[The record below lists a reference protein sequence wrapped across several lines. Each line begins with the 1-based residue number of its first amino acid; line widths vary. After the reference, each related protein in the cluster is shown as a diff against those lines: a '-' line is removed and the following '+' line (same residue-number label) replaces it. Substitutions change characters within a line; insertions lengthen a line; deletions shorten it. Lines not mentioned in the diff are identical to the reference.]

1 MFISAIFGLIALVGV
16 LLLVGGIF
24 LAFAAVGQKRS
35 ARGGVI
41 LAVIGLLVTVVFG
54 TISQGVVIVEPTEV
68 AVIVNPIS
76 GEISQRQQ
84 GLHIITPV
92 VQRVAQLYTTTQ
104 IAFTMSA
111 NPSEGDRNNF
121 DAVEANTR
129 DGQRVFMDITVI
141 YRVNSE
147 EAAELYETWG
157 TRDFEDEFV
166 RPVTRS
172 VTRDIVSQYSAEE
185 IYSTRRQELGPD
197 IQEALGIRFTEG
209 SLILAELVVREIQ
222 FEEAFTA
229 AVLERAVAQQNR
241 DRARIDAERVETEA
255 EGRANAA
262 IAAANGEAQSIEIR
276 ARAEAE
282 ALRVVSEVIAANPS
296 LIQYL
301 YVQNLSDNINL
312 ALVPSD
318 SPFLFDLN
326 NMMTPATQSVPES
339 TPTPGS

>member
-1 MFISAIFGLIALVGV
+1 
-16 LLLVGGIF
+16 
-24 LAFAAVGQKRS
+24 
-35 ARGGVI
+35 
-41 LAVIGLLVTVVFG
+41 
-54 TISQGVVIVEPTEV
+54 
-68 AVIVNPIS
+68 
-76 GEISQRQQ
+76 
-84 GLHIITPV
+84 
-92 VQRVAQLYTTTQ
+92 
-104 IAFTMSA
+104 
-111 NPSEGDRNNF
+111 
-121 DAVEANTR
+121 
-129 DGQRVFMDITVI
+129 
-141 YRVNSE
+141 
-147 EAAELYETWG
+147 
-157 TRDFEDEFV
+157 
-166 RPVTRS
+166 
-172 VTRDIVSQYSAEE
+172 VSQYSAEE